1 MRKPQNDLS
10 SRVNEMHYFNVGAKV
25 IESLDNYKTVRTV
38 VSVGGLFKDDHIQLD
53 DKNSPWMIAGHYE
66 RA

>member
-1 MRKPQNDLS
+1 MRIPQNDFN
-10 SRVNEMHYFNVGAKV
+10 SRINEMHYFQIGTKV
-25 IESLDNYKTVRTV
+25 IEIDDDHKTECTV

-53 DKNSPWMIAGHYE
+53 EKNSPWMISGKYR